1 MRDHDERNR
10 LSGERIAALAARM
23 DADDLRRPL
32 GEHWTIA
39 AGLVHIASWDRFV
52 FERWTHADANGLVMP
67 VPFTSGAEDV
77 VNGTLTP
84 LLLRIPA
91 DEAIELALEA
101 ALAVEQ
107 LIAGLSTERVETAER
122 EGRERMVDRSIHRT
136 EHLDEIEA
144 TLA

>member
-10 LSGERIAALAARM
+10 LSRERMAALTDRI
-23 DADDLRRPL
+23 DADALRRPL

-39 AGLVHIASWDRFV
+39 AGLLHIASWDRFV
-52 FERWTHADANGLVMP
+52 LERWTHADLDGLVLP
-67 VPFTSGAEDV
+67 VTFSAGAEDV

-84 LLLRIPA
+84 LLLLIPA
-91 DEAIELALEA
+91 DKAVGQALES

-107 LIAGLSTERVETAER
+107 LICGLSSERVEAAQG
-122 EGRERMVDRSIHRT
+122 EGRLRMLDRSIHRT

-144 TLA
+144 ALG

>member
-39 AGLVHIASWDRFV
+39 AGLAHIASWDRFV
-52 FERWTHADANGLVMP
+52 FERWTHADANGLAMP
-67 VPFTSGAEDV
+67 VKFSPGAEDV

-84 LLLRIPA
+84 LLMRVPA
-91 DEAIELALEA
+91 DEAIQLALET
-101 ALAVEQ
+101 ALTVEQ
-107 LIAGLSTERVETAER
+107 LIAGLSTERVETALR
-122 EGRERMVDRSIHRT
+122 DGRERMVDRSIHRT

-144 TLA
+144 TLG

>member
-39 AGLVHIASWDRFV
+39 AGLAHIASWDRFV
-52 FERWTHADANGLVMP
+52 FERWTHADANGLAMP
-67 VPFTSGAEDV
+67 VPFAPGAEDV

-84 LLLRIPA
+84 LLLRVPA
-91 DEAIELALEA
+91 EGAIELALET

-107 LIAGLSTERVETAER
+107 LIAGLSTERVEAAER
-122 EGRERMVDRSIHRT
+122 EGRLRMIDRSIHRT

-144 TLA
+144 ALD